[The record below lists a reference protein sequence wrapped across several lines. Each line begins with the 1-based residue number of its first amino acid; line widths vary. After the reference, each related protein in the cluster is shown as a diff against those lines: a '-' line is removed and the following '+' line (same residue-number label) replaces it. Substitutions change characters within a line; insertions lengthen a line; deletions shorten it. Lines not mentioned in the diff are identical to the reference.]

1 MMNGVQEFPS
11 TLPKRYNSSKRVGGE
26 APITVLYYGGAAGSV
41 PFLWESQPGTPKHKL
56 SDGPLPPLTPPPQ
69 YRSRNLASSPS
80 LKKKHYSKIFNSI
93 FARKKATA
101 SSSPS
106 PSYSSSF
113 EYEVGR
119 DSPTSTLCFCPMK
132 SVKKVV
138 KSIASSKN

>member
-11 TLPKRYNSSKRVGGE
+11 TLPKRYGSSKPAGGE
-26 APITVLYYGGAAGSV
+26 APFTVLYYGGAAGSV

-69 YRSRNLASSPS
+69 YRPSTLASSPS
-80 LKKKHYSKIFNSI
+80 LKKKNYSMIFTSI
-93 FARKKATA
+93 FARKKT
-101 SSSPS
+101 SEPPS

-119 DSPTSTLCFCPMK
+119 DSPTSTLCGYPMK
-132 SVKKVV
+132 SVK
-138 KSIASSKN
+138 